1 MNGKPTTALE
11 QLERLPRPVYGHVEA
26 VSNVVIQHQHS
37 HPWIQLAYAA
47 RGVLDVWTKQGRF
60 VAPPHRAVW
69 IPAGTPHRVYCGTD
83 TQIRS
88 LYIEPNASQRATDEC
103 CVLEVSQLL
112 RELIRT
118 FSEFPEKYEE
128 SGPQGRLVDVL
139 LDQLALA
146 PTTDLMLPLPKDPRL
161 AVVCRYLQKHPDS
174 QKSLAQWA
182 AQLDVSTKTLS
193 RLFIKETGMGFRKWR
208 QRLRLLAA
216 LPLLE
221 QGQRV
226 TDVALASGYETP
238 SAFTAAF
245 KEQFGATPGELFQFR
260 SRKVSP

>member
-1 MNGKPTTALE
+1 MKSISTSALD
-11 QLERLPRPVYGHVEA
+11 QLARLPRPVYGHVEA
-26 VSNVVIQHQHS
+26 VSNQLIQHRHS
-37 HPWIQLAYAA
+37 HPWVQLSYAA
-47 RGVLDVWTKQGRF
+47 TGVLDVWTAKGRF

-69 IPAGTPHRVYCGTD
+69 IPAGTPHRVYCSSD

-88 LYIEPNASQRATDEC
+88 LYIEPSASLRTTVES
-103 CVLEVSQLL
+103 CVLEVSPLL

-118 FSEFPEKYEE
+118 FSEFPEEYEE
-128 SGPQGRLVDVL
+128 SGAQGRLANVL

-146 PTTDLMLPLPKDPRL
+146 ATTDLMLPLPRDARL
-161 AVVCRYLQKHPDS
+161 VAICRHLQKHPDS
-174 QKSLAQWA
+174 QRNLAQWA
-182 AQLDVSTKTLS
+182 DRLGVSTKTLS

-226 TDVALASGYETP
+226 TDIALASGYETP

-245 KEQFGATPGELFQFR
+245 KEQFGSTPGELFR
-260 SRKVSP
+260 YRTAKILP